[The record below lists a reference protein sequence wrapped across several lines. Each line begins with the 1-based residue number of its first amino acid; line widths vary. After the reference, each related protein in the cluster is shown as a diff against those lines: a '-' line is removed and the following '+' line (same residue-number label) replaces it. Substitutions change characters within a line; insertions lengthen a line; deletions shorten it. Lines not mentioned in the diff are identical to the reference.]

1 MRIIKEK
8 DLENLET
15 IDKHNLANIL
25 LKKSRTR
32 KWVKLFF
39 L

>member
-25 LKKSRTR
+25 LKKPELESG
-32 KWVKLFF
+32 
-39 L
+39 

>member
-8 DLENLET
+8 DLDNLET

-25 LKKSRTR
+25 LKNPELESG
-32 KWVKLFF
+32 
-39 L
+39 